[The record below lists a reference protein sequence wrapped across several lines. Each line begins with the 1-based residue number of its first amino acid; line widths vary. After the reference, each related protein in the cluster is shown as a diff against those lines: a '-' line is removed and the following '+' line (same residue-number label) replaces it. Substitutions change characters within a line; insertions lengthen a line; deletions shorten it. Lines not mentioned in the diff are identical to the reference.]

1 MTRNLEVLE
10 ISRCPRDQFLMDL
23 KTFPV
28 PGPAVDDR
36 LGRAVAPRAVIGHCK
51 EKLQDKVRRTHCR
64 VGVMGGRQ
72 GRIHGGGGGGG
83 SWGSGPPPPF
93 GGPPNFIK
101 REKSVVRMRVKTPHF
116 ST

>member
-1 MTRNLEVLE
+1 MTGNLEVLE

-51 EKLQDKVRRTHCR
+51 EKLQDKVRRTQCR
-64 VGVMGGRQ
+64 VGVRGGR
-72 GRIHGGGGGGG
+72 GV
-83 SWGSGPPPPF
+83 SLGPIP
-93 GGPPNFIK
+93 GADESRRSEATTK
-101 REKSVVRMRVKTPHF
+101 
-116 ST
+116 